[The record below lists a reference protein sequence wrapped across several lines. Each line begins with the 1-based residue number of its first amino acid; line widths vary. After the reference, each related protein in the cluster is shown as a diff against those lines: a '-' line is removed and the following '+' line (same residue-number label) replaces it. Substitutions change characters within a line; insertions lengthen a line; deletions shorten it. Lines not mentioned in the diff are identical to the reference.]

1 MITVHLR
8 YEIDPDKL
16 EDVTDE
22 AFALF
27 AFPSLAED
35 EAYRIQK
42 PLFAE
47 SSVSRDRDTA
57 ATAPRHP
64 SSTVEDM
71 TAPRLIPTLASLGF
85 AALLLAGC
93 SVAVVDPAATGST
106 PSTSPSTSDASDA
119 SDAADAADGGSGV
132 TGFTSGQDCAD
143 RDIVISDEEVT
154 ALLTGNCASVTVEA
168 SAIGASVNIFST
180 DRLTV
185 AADSVMVV
193 ADSAV
198 GAAEWSGTG
207 GTLTSPQVA
216 SVSIT
221 GDENAIIV
229 KNIDDVAVA
238 GTANTITWDAGDQTA
253 DDTGSGNVLLGPN

>member
-35 EAYRIQK
+35 EAYRLQK

-106 PSTSPSTSDASDA
+106 TPSTSASTSPST

-207 GTLTSPQVA
+207 GTLTSPQAA

-238 GTANTITWDAGDQTA
+238 GTANTITWDAGDPTA